1 MSEEK
6 PSKFY
11 IKRPSSERN
20 KPSGFYIKSSEQTTG
35 TRFYV
40 KQPEPVPASPVD
52 PHAVIL
58 GLDTLTN
65 QPIVIKQADLC
76 EGTYIVGVQGMG
88 KTSLLEQIIYQQ
100 MQRNEAVIVIDPH
113 GDLVNSIIAHMPER
127 RLDKTYLLDLTDR
140 KYPFGLNAFICND
153 PTDEEKRDGTRN
165 QIMHAFSKLWPE
177 VLEQQY
183 FKIYLPHIVITL
195 IENPELTLA
204 NVERLLDDAE
214 YRQRYTRHI
223 KNARTRE
230 FWQHYEKL
238 NDNQKRIQ
246 TSSLRGRLDQLLTEP
261 VIYNI
266 LRQTKKTVNI
276 RELIEERAILLV
288 KLPVNEEEYK
298 YTAPVIGTFLMAMI
312 YAATFSFADI
322 PNIDDRPG
330 FTLIVDEFQNF
341 ATDEYAKLFEQ
352 GRKYKVKQF
361 LAHQHRQQLE
371 REQKGRTNLAATLTA
386 QTIIAFKTPNPTD
399 SRELAS
405 KFTSIGDKRR
415 PTDISIHPLE
425 KINKYPHP
433 TVKQFVLDVVD
444 RLDKASGQK
453 LATGS
458 KFYEVP
464 KERWYGRHHYTEWV
478 TKSYTYKV
486 NPEFDFGA
494 GWTEASPKKAEEAL
508 TMLDRLIYESEEQ
521 GKIIDHLKAA
531 FIKAVTPFWKLE
543 STRDEA
549 VERAKAKY
557 GAADFAK
564 LSDKVRNLLIQEQ
577 EQELAGEARQR
588 LARFVRLLDTVLAIL
603 IKDPIANDATLSNAD
618 IAGLLE
624 SLEKRHAFVK
634 TGSTA
639 YAMETRDTE
648 LLQTPVTAQEAA
660 KRLRQVR
667 EQTRAR
673 YCVSRAELAERE
685 AEAIEEETHETPPP
699 EALQP
704 EPELLPMDMQEPEPI
719 LEEVPE
725 PEIRRPELPARK
737 EQKQPPEQE
746 QIPASMDTINTL
758 YAQFKTRN
766 IDPDTT
772 ILAAL
777 GEHYVLTIRQWMR
790 LFTWKAYPKATAHF
804 KTLVDTKL
812 IVRKDREGRGGT
824 LVSGDWFFLLT
835 KGANELVRRKQ
846 ASPPFKLEPN
856 EAAKASGDA
865 LFHTF
870 LVNEV
875 LIHLRLL
882 ERTHPDILTIEGIDH
897 ERSMRRNY
905 IAALGS
911 DTKLY
916 PDGFLRLLV
925 PTPNGLKRKYTF
937 LELQHTTQKDKHNW
951 QSKVRKY
958 LDLFARTETL
968 EKYFHTRTPRVLV
981 LTMDE
986 EYVSYHTKWT
996 EEVLAER
1003 GEKGR
1008 AYGNRFLIGSY
1019 DTGISD
1025 MSVEPLQFFCTPRF
1039 YQPFTDTPYPVF
1051 APPEQTP

>member
-1 MSEEK
+1 MSQRPRK
-6 PSKFY
+6 PLGSYFRNTSSNAPAQPAPTPNRKPAGSY
-11 IKRPSSERN
+11 LRPAGSEA
-20 KPSGFYIKSSEQTTG
+20 P
-35 TRFYV
+35 
-40 KQPEPVPASPVD
+40 PLPVLAPYGS
-52 PHAVIL
+52 VIL
-58 GLDTLTN
+58 GLDADTG
-65 QPIVIKQADLC
+65 QPVSVSQVDLC
-76 EGTYIVGVQGMG
+76 EGTYIEGVHGMG
-88 KTSLLEQIIYQQ
+88 KSQLLEQVVYQQ
-100 MQRNEAVIVIDPH
+100 MQHDEAAIVIDPH
-113 GDLVNSIIAHMPER
+113 GDLVNSIIAHMPAR
-127 RLDKTYLLDLTDR
+127 RLSSTYLLDLTDR
-140 KYPFGLNAFICND
+140 KYPFGLNAFVCSD

-214 YRQRYTRHI
+214 YRQRYTRHS

-298 YTAPVIGTFLMAMI
+298 YTAPVIGTFLLSMI

-425 KINKYPHP
+425 KIDEYPHP

-453 LATGS
+453 LATES
-458 KFYEVP
+458 KLIEVP
-464 KERWYGRHHYTEWV
+464 RERYYARHHRTEWV

-494 GWTEASPKKAEEAL
+494 GSIQASPQAAEAAL
-508 TMLDRLIYESEEQ
+508 TRLDRLIYESEQQ
-521 GKIIDHLKAA
+521 GKIVDSLKAA
-531 FIKAVTPFWKLE
+531 FINAVTPFWKLE
-543 STRDEA
+543 STRGEA

-564 LSDKVRNLLIQEQ
+564 LSEKVRDLLIQEQ
-577 EQELAGEARQR
+577 EQELAAEASHRR
-588 LARFVRLLDTVLAIL
+588 RRFINLLDTVLAIL

-624 SLEKRHAFVK
+624 HLEKRQTFIK

-639 YAMETRDTE
+639 YAMETRDTR
-648 LLQTPVTAQEAA
+648 LLQAPTTAQEAA
-660 KRLRQVR
+660 QRLRKVR

-673 YCVSRAELAERE
+673 YCVSRAELTERE
-685 AEAIEEETHETPPP
+685 AEETRETPVEEP
-699 EALQP
+699 QP
-704 EPELLPMDMQEPEPI
+704 EPEPVQIET
-719 LEEVPE
+719 PE
-725 PEIRRPELPARK
+725 PELIEVIFEPEQQQPEPPARK
-737 EQKQPPEQE
+737 EPKQPPPEQE
-746 QIPASMDTINTL
+746 QIPASMDAMNTL
-758 YAQFKTRN
+758 YAQLRAKE

-777 GEHYVLTIRQWMR
+777 GEHYVLTIKQWMR
-790 LFTWKAYPKATAHF
+790 LFAWKAYPKATAHF
-804 KTLVDTKL
+804 KTLREQGY
-812 IVRKDREGRGGT
+812 IFHKDREGRGGS

-846 ASPPFKLEPN
+846 TTPLFKLEPN
-856 EAAKASGDA
+856 EAEKASGDT
-865 LFHTF
+865 LFHTY

-882 ERTHPDILTIEGIDH
+882 EREHPDIVTITGIDH
-897 ERSMRRNY
+897 ERSIRRTY
-905 IAALGS
+905 LAALGS

-925 PTPNGLKRKYTF
+925 PTPNGLKRRYTF
-937 LELQHTTQKDKHNW
+937 LELQHTTQRISTTGRQKYESTLTSLPGQIPLKSTFTPEHPASLCSRWIPSISPITNNGL
-951 QSKVRKY
+951 RK
-958 LDLFARTETL
+958 
-968 EKYFHTRTPRVLV
+968 
-981 LTMDE
+981 
-986 EYVSYHTKWT
+986 
-996 EEVLAER
+996 
-1003 GEKGR
+1003 
-1008 AYGNRFLIGSY
+1008 
-1019 DTGISD
+1019 
-1025 MSVEPLQFFCTPRF
+1025 
-1039 YQPFTDTPYPVF
+1039 
-1051 APPEQTP
+1051 